1 MLANL
6 FSAKKAI
13 AIDIGT
19 GTVKAIEVH
28 RTRSGVE
35 ISRIYIKEIPFV
47 ETDTPEARTAAVIE
61 TVTTLIKESRF
72 SAKKAVFGLA
82 GHQVFVRKLR
92 LPQASEDR
100 LAKIITYE
108 ARQQIPFP
116 LDKIQLD
123 YQVSPIPDS
132 TEVEVL
138 LVGSKKDSIID
149 YTGFLSKTGI
159 KPLYL
164 DVTPVALFNFQ
175 QLVDSTPTEEAVAL
189 INIGASSTDISI
201 VRNGKLSFTR
211 TAPLGGI
218 ELTRGIAT
226 SLNVSLPEAEKIKI
240 AEGKAEV
247 EFDLFEESGEQDAA
261 QQREKTITTAIA
273 AGLEKLV
280 GEIRR
285 TFDYYISQPDGI
297 GISQIIISGG
307 TSKLPEIDRFLEM
320 KIGTPVTLIQNYPTW
335 QMFNE
340 LKDNFAEQL
349 PFVTTGVGLALRGL
363 PTITNTIKVDFLPA
377 EMKSVREFSAKRIEF
392 GIATTLLAAIIFI
405 GSRFGGTEIELKR
418 QAIDL
423 LNKNSN
429 TSKVGY
435 ERYQKVNTKNQKL
448 SKQYEELM
456 IVIGSRTFWLDMIAK
471 LNSMTPVDVWFTKI
485 TGNVDYTLVI
495 EGKALTS
502 NSVVELGKKF
512 GNPNNSPRWFK
523 SAKLDMMR
531 DAVPDDR
538 LGKPVAIFRFVI
550 QCTPPKLTS

>member
-13 AIDIGT
+13 AVDIGT
-19 GTVKAIEVH
+19 GTIKAVELR
-28 RTRSGVE
+28 RTRTGVE
-35 ISRIYIKEIPFV
+35 IGRIFVKEIPFV

-61 TVTTLIKESRF
+61 TVTALIKENRF
-72 SAKKAVFGLA
+72 SVKKAVFGLA

-100 LAKIITYE
+100 LEKIITYE

-123 YQVSPIPDS
+123 YQVSPIPES

-138 LVGSKKDSIID
+138 LVGSKKDSIDD
-149 YTGFLSKTGI
+149 YTKFLSKTGI

-175 QLVDSTPTEEAVAL
+175 KLVDSTPTEEAVAL
-189 INIGASSTDISI
+189 INIGASATDISI

-226 SLNVSLPEAEKIKI
+226 ALNVSLPEAEKIKI
-240 AEGKAEV
+240 TEGKAEA
-247 EFDLFEESGEQDAA
+247 EFELYEESVELDEAK
-261 QQREKTITTAIA
+261 QREKTINAAVA

-297 GISQIIISGG
+297 GIGQIIISGG
-307 TSKLPEIDRFLEM
+307 TSKLPGIDRFLEM
-320 KIGTPVTLIQNYPTW
+320 KIGTSVILIQNYPTW
-335 QMFNE
+335 QMFTE
-340 LKDNFAEQL
+340 LRDNYADQL
-349 PFVTTGVGLALRGL
+349 PFVTTCVGLALRGL
-363 PTITNTIKVDFLPA
+363 PTIENIIKVDFLPP
-377 EMKSVREFSAKRIEF
+377 EMVSTREFFGKRVEL
-392 GIATTLLAAIIFI
+392 GIATVLLAAIIFI
-405 GSRFGGTEIELKR
+405 GSRFGGTELELKR
-418 QAIDL
+418 QAIDS
-423 LNKNSN
+423 LNGKAR
-429 TSKVGY
+429 TSKIGY
-435 ERYQKVNTKNQKL
+435 DKYQKVNQKNEKL
-448 SKQYEELM
+448 VKQYEELM
-456 IVIGSRTFWLDMIAK
+456 IVIGGRTFWLDMIAK

-485 TGNVDYTLVI
+485 TGNAEYTLII

-502 NSVVELGKKF
+502 NSVVELGKRF
-512 GNPNNSPRWFK
+512 SNRNNSPRWFK
-523 SAKLDMMR
+523 SAKLELMKDN
-531 DAVPDDR
+531 VPDDR
-538 LGKPVAIFRFVI
+538 LGKPVAVFRFII

>member
-13 AIDIGT
+13 ALDIGT
-19 GTVKAIEVH
+19 GTVKAIELR
-28 RTRSGVE
+28 RTRTGVE
-35 ISRIYIKEIPFV
+35 ISRIFIKEIPLV
-47 ETDTPEARTAAVIE
+47 EADTPEARTAAVIE
-61 TVTTLIKESRF
+61 TVTALIKENRF
-72 SAKKAVFGLA
+72 SVKKAVFGLA

-100 LAKIITYE
+100 LAKIIAYE

-123 YQVSPIPDS
+123 YQVNPIPDT

-149 YTGFLSKTGI
+149 YTGFLGKTHI

-189 INIGASSTDISI
+189 INIGASATDISI

-226 SLNVSLPEAEKIKI
+226 ALNVSLPEAEKIKI
-240 AEGKAEV
+240 AEGKAEA
-247 EFDLFEESGEQDAA
+247 EFDLFEESSEQDAV
-261 QQREKTITTAIA
+261 QQREKTINAAVA

-307 TSKLPEIDRFLEM
+307 TSKLSGIDRFLEM
-320 KIGTPVTLIQNYPTW
+320 KIGTTVTLIQNYPTW
-335 QMFNE
+335 QMFTE
-340 LKDNFAEQL
+340 LRDNYAEQL

-363 PTITNTIKVDFLPA
+363 PTIANTIKVDFLPSQ
-377 EMKSVREFSAKRIEF
+377 MKSTREFFAKRVEL
-392 GIATTLLAAIIFI
+392 GIATALLAAIILI
-405 GSRFGGTEIELKR
+405 GSRFGGTELQLKR
-418 QAIDL
+418 DAIEEI
-423 LNKNSN
+423 NKKAMV
-429 TSKVGY
+429 SKIGF
-435 ERYQKVNTKNQKL
+435 EKYQKIDARNKQLT
-448 SKQYEELM
+448 KQYEDLM
-456 IVIGSRTFWLDMIAK
+456 IVIGSRNFWLDMITK

-485 TGNVDYTLVI
+485 TGDAEYNLII

-512 GNPNNSPRWFK
+512 GNRNNSPRWFK
-523 SAKLDMMR
+523 SAKLELMR
-531 DAVPDDR
+531 DNVPDER

>member
-19 GTVKAIEVH
+19 GTIKAIEL
-28 RTRSGVE
+28 RKTRSGVE
-35 ISRIYIKEIPFV
+35 IGRIFLKEIPFV

-61 TVTTLIKESRF
+61 TVTALIKENRF
-72 SAKKAVFGLA
+72 SVKKAIFGLA

-138 LVGSKKDSIID
+138 LVGSKKDSIAE
-149 YTGFLSKTGI
+149 YTNFLSKTGI

-175 QLVDSTPTEEAVAL
+175 KLVDSTSNEEAVAL
-189 INIGASSTDISI
+189 INIGASATDISI
-201 VRNGKLSFTR
+201 VRNRKLSFTR

-226 SLNVSLPEAEKIKI
+226 ALNVSLSEAERIKVT
-240 AEGKAEV
+240 EGKAEA
-247 EFDLFEESGEQDAA
+247 EFELYAESEELDAA
-261 QQREKTITTAIA
+261 KQREKTVNAAVA

-297 GISQIIISGG
+297 GIGQIILSGG
-307 TSKLPEIDRFLEM
+307 TSKLPGIDRFLEM
-320 KIGTPVTLIQNYPTW
+320 KIGTSVVLIQNYPTW
-335 QMFNE
+335 QMFTE
-340 LKDNFAEQL
+340 LRDNYADLL
-349 PFVTTGVGLALRGL
+349 PFVTTCVGLALRGL
-363 PTITNTIKVDFLPA
+363 PTVENTIKVDFLPS
-377 EMKSVREFSAKRIEF
+377 EMKSVREFSAKRIEV
-392 GIATTLLAAIIFI
+392 GIATALLAAIIFI
-405 GSRFGGTEIELKR
+405 GSRFGGNEIEMKR
-418 QAIDL
+418 QAIEL
-423 LNKNSN
+423 LNQKAIA
-429 TSKVGY
+429 SKGGY
-435 ERYQKVNTKNQKL
+435 EKYQKINIKNEALVKKYQD
-448 SKQYEELM
+448 LM
-456 IVIGSRTFWLDMIAK
+456 IVIGGRTFWLEMIAK
-471 LNSMTPVDVWFTKI
+471 LNSMAPVDVWFTKI
-485 TGNVDYTLVI
+485 TANPDYTLVI

-512 GNPNNSPRWFK
+512 GNRNNSPRWFK
-523 SAKLDMMR
+523 SAKLDLMR
-531 DAVPDDR
+531 DNVPDER

-550 QCTPPKLTS
+550 QCTPPKLNS